1 MENDLI
7 TSKDVENILQDARI
21 KHILRQ
27 IKNNYDYDFEYSI
40 TQYGILRF
48 IFTHEIRHET
58 TPEGWVDQQA
68 IFEVN
73 INSANNFDDYLMKN
87 RTVTAY
93 GNSNLSIKC
102 YLIERFFKF
111 LHRFCRCANVIILNS
126 IKEAK

>member
-73 INSANNFDDYLMKN
+73 INSANN
-87 RTVTAY
+87 
-93 GNSNLSIKC
+93 
-102 YLIERFFKF
+102 
-111 LHRFCRCANVIILNS
+111 CRCANVIIPNS